1 MPCLDLVI
9 IGWKLFEEGTRAV
22 DTGSKEEE
30 EGRTGFARTGK
41 EDGGGIST
49 EERVLIGEGTT
60 GIGQE
65 EERKEGRREETKSES
80 EGKEGVLGATDGEVT
95 EGRLG
100 DSN

>member
-1 MPCLDLVI
+1 MSI
-9 IGWKLFEEGTRAV
+9 
-22 DTGSKEEE
+22 
-30 EGRTGFARTGK
+30 
-41 EDGGGIST
+41 GGGIA
-49 EERVLIGEGTT
+49 

-80 EGKEGVLGATDGEVT
+80 EGKEEGVLGATDVEVT

>member
-1 MPCLDLVI
+1 MSI
-9 IGWKLFEEGTRAV
+9 
-22 DTGSKEEE
+22 
-30 EGRTGFARTGK
+30 
-41 EDGGGIST
+41 GGGIA
-49 EERVLIGEGTT
+49 

-100 DSN
+100 DSD